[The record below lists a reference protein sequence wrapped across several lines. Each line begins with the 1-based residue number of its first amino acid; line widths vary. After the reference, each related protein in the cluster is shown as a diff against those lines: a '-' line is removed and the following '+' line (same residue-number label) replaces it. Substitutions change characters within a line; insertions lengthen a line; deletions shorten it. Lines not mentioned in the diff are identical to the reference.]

1 MSQFSVDAVFLVF
14 ANLLVNYTL
23 NEATMF
29 LTYKSRKFFD
39 NYLFFFKNLVP
50 GLSFGG
56 KPLERCCYFVVAAK

>member
-23 NEATMF
+23 NEVTMF

-39 NYLFFFKNLVP
+39 NYLFFF
-50 GLSFGG
+50 
-56 KPLERCCYFVVAAK
+56 